1 MFIKGFFYL
10 KYYSDDLRKHML
22 ECAMLFIFLKVG
34 FLMHYYK
41 ILLWVSSLL
50 VSNILCAKTELPSNK
65 SQFINLFNTKVGRY
79 QLVSGDAKMCASG
92 ALALL
97 DENEPD
103 LGFKLGDE
111 IIFNN
116 LHHGTQTNKVANFC
130 LVTTKYKYTTQS
142 ITMSLRHTRCE
153 NEVDNLDTSQ
163 TLRFISPTT
172 LTYSVENSDV
182 LCQFELQR

>member
-1 MFIKGFFYL
+1 
-10 KYYSDDLRKHML
+10 
-22 ECAMLFIFLKVG
+22 
-34 FLMHYYK
+34 
-41 ILLWVSSLL
+41 
-50 VSNILCAKTELPSNK
+50 
-65 SQFINLFNTKVGRY
+65 
-79 QLVSGDAKMCASG
+79 
-92 ALALL
+92 
-97 DENEPD
+97 
-103 LGFKLGDE
+103 
-111 IIFNN
+111 

>member
-1 MFIKGFFYL
+1 MRY
-10 KYYSDDLRKHML
+10 RK
-22 ECAMLFIFLKVG
+22 V
-34 FLMHYYK
+34 
-41 ILLWVSSLL
+41 LLCL
-50 VSNILCAKTELPSNK
+50 VSVFLSTVVSAKTELPSNK
-65 SQFINLFNTKVGRY
+65 SQFINLFNTKVGSY
-79 QLVSGDAKMCASG
+79 QLVSGEAKMCAG
-92 ALALL
+92 GQLAWL
-97 DENEPD
+97 DANEPD

-153 NEVDNLDTSQ
+153 NETDNLDTSQ

-172 LTYSVENSDV
+172 LAYSVESSNV
-182 LCQFELQR
+182 RCQFELQL